1 MEETKICA
9 ACEIEK
15 PLIEFWMDRQN
26 PDGLNRRCR
35 TCVNARIKI
44 PLDRMLKKVTE
55 QTVKD
60 RLKRDY
66 DTVYGLLEVIGYDL
80 TKDLHQ
86 QFLDR
91 HNQYSKVPMGYQ
103 KKRKSEMPAFYPDGT
118 YNELYKYRGRLLDD

>member
-1 MEETKICA
+1 MEKTKICA
-9 ACEIEK
+9 AC
-15 PLIEFWMDRQN
+15 LIEQPLKEYWTTRDN

-44 PLDRMLKKVTE
+44 PVDRMLKKVTE

-66 DTVYGLLEVIGYDL
+66 DTAYGLLEVIGYDM

-91 HNQYSKVPMGYQ
+91 HNQNTKVPMTYQ
-103 KKRKSEMPAFYPDGT
+103 KKRKSEMPAFYSDGT
-118 YNELYKYRGRLLDD
+118 YNEEYKYRGKLLDD